1 MFNFFKRKPK
11 KTDQTGPQVV
21 QPVLNQGPGIQ
32 AIPLQDVGMR
42 LLFIDPDSD
51 MYYFTVV
58 SQTQF
63 GHLNGRRGTDFELK
77 SVTNL

>member
-1 MFNFFKRKPK
+1 MLETN
-11 KTDQTGPQVV
+11 
-21 QPVLNQGPGIQ
+21 LNLNLTPPSLVPGGIEFESLE
-32 AIPLQDVGMR
+32 AFHLADSALQDVGMR

-63 GHLNGRRGTDFELK
+63 GYLNGRRGTDFELK